1 VLALMAGLALLAF
14 LQEWQPQYSSGNVFG
29 CCALIAGIIAC
40 HDLMRRRID
49 RAPSA
54 ELADFSA
61 ARVSPARI
69 GFKLLGLAGTLGA
82 VAAAYLLF
90 PEYHGSFYAPFG
102 LVLRDVGP
110 WLLLAALPYFWW
122 MDGAQTEPRDGYWHL
137 GRVLLGRESPD
148 WPRLAQHGGGWV
160 VKGFFLPL
168 MVVFATL
175 QANGATNAFHRMVA
189 GGGLAI
195 YDFFYNLG
203 FLIDVMFAVI
213 GCTMTFR
220 LFDSHIRS
228 TEPTT
233 LGWVVALACYPPF
246 WDVIGD
252 QYLHYDRG
260 YPWGTWL
267 NGHPWLQALWGGTI
281 VALLAVYWLSTV
293 SFGLR
298 FSNLTNRGIITAG
311 PYRWLKHPAYLT
323 KNISWWLIAVPF
335 VPRGHWLE
343 ALRASVLIGGVNFIH
358 FMRAKTE
365 EWHLSRDPDY
375 RTYCEWIAQ
384 HGLWAKLRR
393 VCGQRNS

>member
-1 VLALMAGLALLAF
+1 MQVEREVTPDPGAALAPPCSASSFGVSVLALIAGLALLAV
-14 LQEWQPQYSSGNVFG
+14 LQEWQPQYSIGNVLG
-29 CCALIAGIIAC
+29 SCALIAGIIAC

-54 ELADFSA
+54 GRADFSA

-69 GFKLLGLAGTLGA
+69 GFKLLGLTGTLGA

-90 PEYHGSFYAPFG
+90 PEYHGSFYTPFW

-148 WPRLAQHGGGWV
+148 WSRLAQHGRGWV

-175 QANGATNAFHRMVA
+175 QVNDATRAFHSMVA

-203 FLIDVMFAVI
+203 FLI
-213 GCTMTFR
+213 
-220 LFDSHIRS
+220 
-228 TEPTT
+228 
-233 LGWVVALACYPPF
+233 
-246 WDVIGD
+246 
-252 QYLHYDRG
+252 
-260 YPWGTWL
+260 
-267 NGHPWLQALWGGTI
+267 
-281 VALLAVYWLSTV
+281 
-293 SFGLR
+293 
-298 FSNLTNRGIITAG
+298 
-311 PYRWLKHPAYLT
+311 
-323 KNISWWLIAVPF
+323 AVPF
-335 VPRGHWLE
+335 VPRGHWLD
-343 ALRASVLIGGVNFIH
+343 ALRACVLISGVNFIY

-375 RTYCEWIAQ
+375 RTYCERIAQ